1 MRVSPRLLDLIKDA
15 RDFLIVS
22 HINPEGDAI
31 GSCLALAI
39 ALKRIG
45 KKVHVLN
52 KCPVPEILKFLPSS
66 ELFKQKAPR
75 RQFDVL
81 FVVDCNTIE
90 RTGFDSLKAK
100 NTIIV
105 DHHILP
111 AHIKRAIR
119 SGSVFSFT
127 DPDAS
132 ATGELVYKL
141 LKALKIR
148 IDKKIATNLYT
159 AILVDTGGFRYS
171 NTTPESLVIASALV
185 EAGAEP
191 WQITKEVY
199 ENIPYNTMN
208 LLALAFSTLERRDGV
223 AWMTVTQD
231 MFKKTGTTTEDT
243 ENFVDYPR
251 KVKGIEVAVF
261 FREDGKE
268 SCKVSFRS
276 KGSINVQKIAER
288 FGGGGHAAAAGC
300 NLKGSLQKVRSKV
313 LRVVRRTIR
322 EA

>member
-1 MRVSPRLLDLIKDA
+1 MRVPSRILNLIRNS

-39 ALKRIG
+39 ALKRMG
-45 KKVHVLN
+45 KKVYVLN

-66 ELFKQKAPR
+66 KLFRQKAPR
-75 RQFDVL
+75 KQFDVL
-81 FVVDCNTIE
+81 LIVDCNTME
-90 RTGFDSLKAK
+90 RTGFDSLKGR

-111 AHIKRAIR
+111 AHVKGAIR
-119 SGSVFSFT
+119 SGSVLSFT

-141 LKALKIR
+141 LKALKVP
-148 IDKKIATNLYT
+148 IDKRIATNLYT

-171 NTTPESLVIASALV
+171 NTTPESLVIASSLV

-199 ENIPYNTMN
+199 ENIPYNTMS

-231 MFKKTGTTTEDT
+231 MFKKTGTTAEDT

-251 KVKGIEVAVF
+251 MVNGIEVAVF
-261 FREDGKE
+261 FREDSKE
-268 SCKVSFRS
+268 SCKVSLRS
-276 KGSINVQKIAER
+276 KGNINVQKIAER

-300 NLKGSLQKVRSKV
+300 NLKGSLQEVRSKV
-313 LRVVRRTIR
+313 LRTVRKAIR
-322 EA
+322 GA